1 MSRSSEITDPEQKLE
16 RALAALAEREE
27 AYEKAC
33 CEFAD
38 AEYEYK
44 TAFADAFKA
53 APGSAELRKE
63 TATAATRTELKK
75 YLQAKQAAKMIQ
87 IKMENAQKAVS
98 ARQSLLSSARRM
110 NEAL

>member
-33 CEFAD
+33 YEFAD
-38 AEYEYK
+38 AESEYR
-44 TAFADAFKA
+44 TQFAREFLLADGAV
-53 APGSAELRKE
+53 
-63 TATAATRTELKK
+63 ELKK
-75 YLQAKQAAKMIQ
+75 QTAINKVAKHLKERDKKEAIRDFTKE
-87 IKMENAQKAVS
+87 KVKDAQLAVS
-98 ARQSLLSSARRM
+98 ARQSLLSSARRT